1 MSPTSHP
8 PVRDERLLH
17 AYNQMMART
26 HALLHANHD
35 KSLAGLRRSL
45 DTAKAEAV
53 ARGELSQNE
62 AEQLGNYLRRDL
74 EDAGHYLARSGD
86 EDLSGWFHFDMQL
99 IETQLLDMFTAA
111 ADQTKL
117 AYLQLAERA
126 RHAVEYRAG
135 EVTGVGTLQCA
146 NCGELLHFHSIAHI
160 PPCPR
165 CQNKL
170 FLRAEQS

>member
-8 PVRDERLLH
+8 PVRDERLVH
-17 AYNQMMART
+17 AYNQMMVRT
-26 HALLHANHD
+26 RALLQANHD
-35 KSLAGLRRSL
+35 KTLAGLQRSI
-45 DTAKAEAV
+45 DAAKAEAV
-53 ARGELSQNE
+53 AQGELSQNE
-62 AEQLGNYLRRDL
+62 AERLGNYLRRDL
-74 EDAGHYLARSGD
+74 EDAGHYLAHSGD
-86 EDLSGWFHFDMQL
+86 EDLSGWFHFDVQL

-126 RHAVEYRAG
+126 RHAAEYRAG

-146 NCGELLHFHSIAHI
+146 NCGELLHFHRTAHI

-165 CQNKL
+165 CRNGL
-170 FLRAEQS
+170 FLRAEQG